1 MQTMARRTFKGG
13 VHPADG
19 KSLTQEAFIH
29 RLRPT
34 GDLVYPMQ
42 QHIGKPAKPIV
53 AVGDRVLARQKIAEA
68 DGLMSVPIYASVSG
82 TVKAIE
88 PRMTVSGNRV
98 LSVVVENDGQYEEA
112 PKLPVLEPG
121 TDAAWKETLLSRIAE
136 AGIVGMGGACFPT
149 HVKLAPKEPDQIDYV
164 LVNGAECEPYITG
177 DYRRMLEDPEG
188 ILEGLHIIMTLFPN
202 AKGIIGIEDNKPEAV
217 RELTEAAKGYADISV
232 RSVKTKY
239 PQGGERTLIYAL
251 TGRKINSDM
260 LPLDARCIVCNVDT
274 VYEIYRAV
282 IKGRPLTK
290 RVITVTGDAIAEPGN
305 FLVPLG
311 MNHREVV
318 EAAGGFSEAPEKIIS
333 GGPMMGT
340 AMLALDVP
348 VEKGSSCLLCVKKD
362 VVSTTTQTQCI
373 NCGRCVQVCPGRVL
387 PTRLAKA
394 ARNHDEETFIKL
406 NGMECCEC
414 GCCSYICPAKL
425 DLTQTIKS
433 MRKDILGRRKK

>member
-1 MQTMARRTFKGG
+1 MFKLTFKGG
-13 VHPADG
+13 VHPGDG
-19 KSLTQEAFIH
+19 KALTKEVHIH
-29 RLRPT
+29 RLRPA
-34 GDLVYPMQ
+34 GEMVYPMQ

-53 AVGDRVLARQKIAEA
+53 AVGERVLARQKIAEA
-68 DGLMSVPIYASVSG
+68 DGFVSVPVYASVSG
-82 TVKAIE
+82 VVKAIE
-88 PRMTVSGNRV
+88 PRMTVSGKPV
-98 LSVVVENDGQYEEA
+98 LSVVVENDGKYEEA

-121 TDAAWKETLLSRIAE
+121 NDAAWRKTLLDRIAE

-149 HVKLAPKEPDQIDYV
+149 HVKLSPKDPEQIDYV
-164 LVNGAECEPYITG
+164 IVNGAECEPYITG

-188 ILEGLHIIMTLFPN
+188 ILEGLQIILTLFPN
-202 AKGIIGIEDNKPEAV
+202 ARGMIGIEDNKPEAI
-217 RELTEAAKGYADISV
+217 RDIKEAAANHENIEVKA
-232 RSVKTKY
+232 VKTKY

-290 RVITVTGDAIAEPGN
+290 RVITVTGDAVLRPEN

-311 MNHREVV
+311 ISHRELI
-318 EAAGGFSEAPEKIIS
+318 EAAGGFTEEPEKLIS

-340 AMLALDVP
+340 AMMSLDVP

-362 VVSTTTQTQCI
+362 TVAANVRTNCI
-373 NCGRCVQVCPGRVL
+373 NCGRCVQACPGRVL
-387 PTRLAKA
+387 PTRLAQA